1 MQIFGGNKYLKFGQ
15 SIGSHIIHILVLY
28 WVQATVNEL
37 RIYTVAQLVAAE
49 AVFSAQRA
57 VLRSDSQLFDIG
69 A

>member
-1 MQIFGGNKYLKFGQ
+1 MKAYEGHAREFGENLLLL
-15 SIGSHIIHILVLY
+15 LVLY

-57 VLRSDSQLFDIG
+57 VLRSDSQLFDTR